1 MCSRRPA
8 LKWDDETQMSVNA
21 HAALLSQFAKA
32 GRRAFRR
39 LLSDAGAWRD
49 SSDGWQ
55 CAERDVRLDSWEKA
69 RRMAFYRASWA
80 PSLSFPPHPPYYT
93 YPVEPRT
100 IKCGVFHPSC
110 VHARESL
117 STLPLPDSDIIERD
131 EKGTHP

>member
-1 MCSRRPA
+1 MRVKSEVVRAILSTTKKKGRTNDMRKYITKQAACGRTISTLGGDYA

-32 GRRAFRR
+32 VRRAFRR

-69 RRMAFYRASWA
+69 RRMVFAR
-80 PSLSFPPHPPYYT
+80 HP
-93 YPVEPRT
+93 
-100 IKCGVFHPSC
+100 
-110 VHARESL
+110 A
-117 STLPLPDSDIIERD
+117 
-131 EKGTHP
+131 EKMPKRKKA

>member
-1 MCSRRPA
+1 MRDYNTKQAADAQTIETLGGDYA

-32 GRRAFRR
+32 VRRAFRG

-69 RRMAFYRASWA
+69 R
-80 PSLSFPPHPPYYT
+80 LFPPDIGGQMT
-93 YPVEPRT
+93 M
-100 IKCGVFHPSC
+100 
-110 VHARESL
+110 
-117 STLPLPDSDIIERD
+117 PLA
-131 EKGTHP
+131 